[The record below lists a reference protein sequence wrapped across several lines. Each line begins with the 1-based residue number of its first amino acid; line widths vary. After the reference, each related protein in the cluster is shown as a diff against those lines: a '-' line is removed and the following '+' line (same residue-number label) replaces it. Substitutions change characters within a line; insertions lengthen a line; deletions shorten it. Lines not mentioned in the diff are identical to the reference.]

1 MAAISTG
8 TGTFAGGCAVSSSL
22 RAKAPRTER
31 NRRERCRRERKLK
44 PVAAMGA
51 GDFKRRRESRPWGQA
66 RRPSGEQLE
75 VEGGRAGKPAR
86 QASRMQ
92 PARRASRTPKVNAR
106 GGEGTPYDCVAKPG

>member
-51 GDFKRRRESRPWGQA
+51 GDFKRRKGEQTVGAGTEAVRRADGSGG
-66 RRPSGEQLE
+66 RPSREASAAGIPHAAGAAGIPHAEGER
-75 VEGGRAGKPAR
+75 EGR
-86 QASRMQ
+86 
-92 PARRASRTPKVNAR
+92 
-106 GGEGTPYDCVAKPG
+106 

>member
-22 RAKAPRTER
+22 RTKAPRTER

-75 VEGGRAGKPAR
+75 VEDGQAGK
-86 QASRMQ
+86 

-106 GGEGTPYDCVAKPG
+106 GGEETPYDCVAKPG